1 MPKTLRARQPLDEK
15 EERLVRKLALS
26 FFALL
31 IIIVALVLLA
41 VLVQPQHTRVTS
53 SLLPGQQIWK
63 NNVSSFL
70 FGTNDTQEWIANN
83 VETSPAIQQALKGA
97 HFTLMRTFFFAKSLA
112 DGRPTSDA
120 EIDQRLK
127 AIENS
132 GMTCLGVLEPI
143 LDPTFVKHVVSYV
156 ANRCDIYEFG
166 NEPDNNGLSMQQY
179 IQDWNSLIPQLRQI
193 NPNAK
198 FIGPVVADYTQVR
211 PFLTGVKA
219 SGVLPD
225 AISFHW
231 YPCGEN
237 DSSSDCLAK
246 VDTFAQVT
254 SQVKGWVRDILGRD
268 LPVGITEWNYDAD
281 NPPALYGDDP
291 AFSAQFTTSALHFM
305 MQAGLDFANQFDAA
319 SGAGLGKLDMFDVR
333 TNRPKPQYDA
343 IKSLIDQYRPG
354 GSS

>member
-1 MPKTLRARQPLDEK
+1 
-15 EERLVRKLALS
+15 
-26 FFALL
+26 
-31 IIIVALVLLA
+31 
-41 VLVQPQHTRVTS
+41 
-53 SLLPGQQIWK
+53 
-63 NNVSSFL
+63 
-70 FGTNDTQEWIANN
+70 
-83 VETSPAIQQALKGA
+83 
-97 HFTLMRTFFFAKSLA
+97 MRTFFFDKSLL
-112 DGRPTSDA
+112 DGHPTTDA
-120 EIDQRLK
+120 EIEQRLK
-127 AIENS
+127 TVENS
-132 GMTCLGVLEPI
+132 GMTCLGILEPI
-143 LDPTFVKHVVSYV
+143 LNPTFVKHVVAYTG
-156 ANRCDIYEFG
+156 NRCNLYEFG

-179 IQDWNSLIPQLRQI
+179 IQHWNSLIPQLRQI

-198 FIGPVVADYTQVR
+198 FIGPVVADYEQVR

-237 DSSSDCLAK
+237 DPMGDCLAK

-254 SQVKGWVRDILGRD
+254 SQVKVWVRDILGRD

-291 AFSAQFTTSALHFM
+291 AFIAQFTTSALHFM
-305 MQAGLDFANQFDAA
+305 LQAGLDFANQFDAA

-343 IKSLIDQYRPG
+343 MKHFIDHYRPG